1 MEKPCIRENIGKAL
15 IDVAKLIF
23 ASFILGGI
31 LRGELPQYI
40 MILTGVVVSAIC
52 FTIGIMWTS
61 KKPEK
66 KARSNLCG

>member
-1 MEKPCIRENIGKAL
+1 VEKPDIRENIGKAL

-23 ASFILGGI
+23 ASFILGTL
-31 LRGELPQYI
+31 LRGEISQYI
-40 MILTGVVVSAIC
+40 LILTGVIASTIC

-66 KARSNLCG
+66 KGKE

>member
-1 MEKPCIRENIGKAL
+1 MKKPNIKENIGKAL

-40 MILTGVVVSAIC
+40 LILTGVVVSAVC
-52 FTIGIMWTS
+52 FTIGILWTS
-61 KKPEK
+61 KKYEK
-66 KARSNLCG
+66 KGKE